1 MTLMTRKPAAAG
13 TFYPSDPR
21 KLTEAINRFNPK
33 NGSLINAQGVM
44 LPHAGYIYSGEVA
57 TVTVSRL
64 MPKKKVIILGPNHT
78 GLGEP
83 FSIVSEGAW
92 EIPGAMIPVDSELA
106 QRILQNGKHIAHDPI
121 AHLHEH
127 AIEVELPVLYHFFKS
142 FSFVPLCCAHASITT
157 CREIARQIAAAAQPL
172 KDDLLLVASSDM
184 SHYEEEGA
192 ARAKDRL
199 ATESI
204 LKLDSEEL
212 LNRVDRE
219 NISMCGA
226 TPVAIMMECCK
237 LLRANKTLVT
247 LYKTSGEVSGD
258 YSAVVGYLGVIIH

>member
-1 MTLMTRKPAAAG
+1 MTRKPAAAG
-13 TFYPSDPR
+13 TFYPSHPHQ
-21 KLTEAINRFNPK
+21 LTEIISRFNPK
-33 NGSLINAQGVM
+33 KNTFINAQGAI

-64 MPKKKVIILGPNHT
+64 TPKKKVIILGPNHT

-83 FSIVSEGAW
+83 FSILSEGTW

-106 QRILQNGKHIAHDPI
+106 LRILKNGKHIAHDPI

-127 AIEVELPVLYHFFKS
+127 SIEVELPILHHFFKS
-142 FSFVPLCCAHASITT
+142 FSFVPLCCAPAPITT
-157 CREIARQIAAAAQPL
+157 CKEIARQIASAVQPL

-184 SHYEEEGA
+184 SHYEEEGT

-212 LNRVDRE
+212 LNRVERE

-226 TPVAIMMECCK
+226 TPIAIMMECCK
-237 LLRANKTLVT
+237 LLKANKALVT
-247 LYKTSGEVSGD
+247 LYRTSGEVSGD